1 MFTFAVLLLISLAF
15 GALALIFVPVI
26 RAREFDKKHIPT
38 RNWVIAG
45 ILLATAVGLSLAL
58 PALNL

>member
-1 MFTFAVLLLISLAF
+1 LFTFAVLLLISLAF

-45 ILLATAVGLSLAL
+45 ILLAAAVGLSLAL

>member
-45 ILLATAVGLSLAL
+45 ILLAAAVGLSLAL